1 MKYSTW
7 KMACSYHEVALQFL
21 LKTDDSVPSRTFSN
35 VNIKECNAKGK
46 CSFPNAFVNFD
57 SGFSVPLFLF
67 WQESI
72 CKLMER
78 KIVKKENTK
87 DDSLFEDLISFLEDE
102 NNRRHL
108 MKVTSARSESD
119 LQSILAHHLFAPLAP
134 SSKYLVDES
143 KAYSEQCP
151 ACKKKLNLGDTS
163 FGHAD
168 YWHGLS
174 DILIGKSTVKVRKD
188 LEDADV
194 TEESNNG
201 SMGEPSHKYRRRN
214 NGQKYGS
221 SRDSAESDEDSDC
234 SSLSVHL
241 NEQSDHLPQIFSQTI
256 TNAFLESSKCSQLSD
271 LFVPSFFV
279 TPDSVSIHMYNCER
293 DRLYTSEN
301 MNIWSGDNYNIGTI
315 VCIWLALHFERFQ
328 NKVPEEEF
336 TMRNVPKA
344 NFKTIVGDLLPIF
357 EKNLTKPLKN
367 SKERNSAEINFDM
380 KFLLIVSEY
389 SKQMSEKLQRIQTMY
404 ENKLQESDDSK

>member
-1 MKYSTW
+1 
-7 KMACSYHEVALQFL
+7 MACFLHEVALQFL
-21 LKTDDSVPSRTFSN
+21 LKTDESVPSRKFSN

-46 CSFPNAFVNFD
+46 SSFSDAFVKFD
-57 SGFSVPLFLF
+57 SGFCVPLFLF

-72 CKLMER
+72 YKLMES
-78 KIVKKENTK
+78 KILKKEKTK
-87 DDSLFEDLISFLEDE
+87 DDSLIEDLISFLEDE

-108 MKVTSARSESD
+108 MKARSAGSESE
-119 LQSILAHHLFAPLAP
+119 LQSILAHHLFAPLTS

-143 KAYSEQCP
+143 KTYSEQCP
-151 ACKKKLNLGDTS
+151 ACKKKLNVGDTS

-174 DILIGKSTVKVRKD
+174 DILIGKSTVKVGKD
-188 LEDADV
+188 LEGAEA
-194 TEESNNG
+194 TKESDNG
-201 SMGEPSHKYRRRN
+201 SMSEPSHKYRRRN
-214 NGQKYGS
+214 NGQKYEP
-221 SRDSAESDEDSDC
+221 SRDSADSDGDSDC
-234 SSLSVHL
+234 CSLSVHL
-241 NEQSDHLPQIFSQTI
+241 NEQGDYLSQIFSQTI
-256 TNAFLESSKCSQLSD
+256 TNAFFESSKCSKLSD
-271 LFVPSFFV
+271 LFIPSFFA
-279 TPDSVSIHMYNCER
+279 TPDVISIHMYNCKR

-344 NFKTIVGDLLPIF
+344 NFKTVVGDLLPIY

-367 SKERNSAEINFDM
+367 SKERNSADINFDM

-404 ENKLQESDDSK
+404 GNKLQESDDSK

>member
-1 MKYSTW
+1 
-7 KMACSYHEVALQFL
+7 MACFLHEVALQFL
-21 LKTDDSVPSRTFSN
+21 LKTDDSVPSRRFSN
-35 VNIKECNAKGK
+35 VTIKECNAKGK
-46 CSFPNAFVNFD
+46 SRFSNAYVKYD
-57 SGFSVPLFLF
+57 SGFGVPLFLF
-67 WQESI
+67 WQDSI

-78 KIVKKENTK
+78 KIIKDENIR
-87 DDSLFEDLISFLEDE
+87 DDKIFEDLINFLEDE
-102 NNRRHL
+102 NNRKHL
-108 MKVTSARSESD
+108 MKVTSAGSESE
-119 LQSILAHHLFAPLAP
+119 LQSILAHHLFAPLAS

-168 YWHGLS
+168 YWHGLT
-174 DILIGKSTVKVRKD
+174 DILIGRSTVKVGKD
-188 LEDADV
+188 LED
-194 TEESNNG
+194 EESVDG
-201 SMGEPSHKYRRRN
+201 SMGEPSHKYMRRN
-214 NGQKYGS
+214 NGQKFGS
-221 SRDSAESDEDSDC
+221 SRDTVDSDGDSDC
-234 SSLSVHL
+234 SSVSVHL
-241 NEQSDHLPQIFSQTI
+241 NEQRDHLPQIFSQTI
-256 TNAFLESSKCSQLSD
+256 TNAFFESSKCSQMSD
-271 LFVPSFFV
+271 LFIPSFFA
-279 TPDSVSIHMYNCER
+279 TPDVVSIHMYNCET

-301 MNIWSGDNYNIGTI
+301 MKIWSGDNYNIGTI

-344 NFKTIVGDLLPIF
+344 NFKTFVGDLLPIY

-367 SKERNSAEINFDM
+367 SKERNSSDINFDM

-404 ENKLQESDDSK
+404 EKKLQESDDSKEIPF

>member
-1 MKYSTW
+1 
-7 KMACSYHEVALQFL
+7 MACSLSLHEVALQFL
-21 LKTDDSVPSRTFSN
+21 LKTDDSVPSRRFSN
-35 VNIKECNAKGK
+35 VNIKECNAKENS
-46 CSFPNAFVNFD
+46 SFSDAFVKFD
-57 SGFSVPLFLF
+57 SGFCVPLFLF

-78 KIVKKENTK
+78 KILEKAKTKNDSRFEN
-87 DDSLFEDLISFLEDE
+87 LINFLEDE

-108 MKVTSARSESD
+108 MKATSAGSESE
-119 LQSILAHHLFAPLAP
+119 LQSILAHHLFAPLAS

-143 KAYSEQCP
+143 KVYTQQCL
-151 ACKKKLNLGDTS
+151 ACKKKLNVGDTS
-163 FGHAD
+163 FGHAE
-168 YWHGLS
+168 YWHGHA
-174 DILIGKSTVKVRKD
+174 DILIGKSTVKVGKD
-188 LEDADV
+188 LEDAKA
-194 TEESNNG
+194 TEESSNR
-201 SMGEPSHKYRRRN
+201 SMGEPSHKYMRRN

-221 SRDSAESDEDSDC
+221 SRDSEDSDEDLDC

-241 NEQSDHLPQIFSQTI
+241 NEEGDHLPQIFSQTI
-256 TNAFLESSKCSQLSD
+256 TNAFFESSKCSKLSD
-271 LFVPSFFV
+271 LFIPSFFA
-279 TPDSVSIHMYNCER
+279 TPDVISIHMYNCER

-315 VCIWLALHFERFQ
+315 VCIWFALHFERFQ

-344 NFKTIVGDLLPIF
+344 NFKTVVGDLLPIY

-404 ENKLQESDDSK
+404 ENKLQVSDDSK